1 MQTPRHRG
9 GGDDIDRRDLSE
21 QPLPVGEDEEDP
33 EEFAEEAGTDP
44 TAQEVDEYREMI
56 GDPPPEPRE
65 TDG

>member
-1 MQTPRHRG
+1 MTLT
-9 GGDDIDRRDLSE
+9 DETFSE

>member
-1 MQTPRHRG
+1 MTLTDMTVPP
-9 GGDDIDRRDLSE
+9 D
-21 QPLPVGEDEEDP
+21 EDEEDP

-56 GDPPPEPRE
+56 GDPPPEPSE